1 MRIFLIEDHA
11 LFREGVCLILQQLSE
26 NVEVV
31 QAENGQEA
39 IGIANQAAAEEFD
52 LILMDFHLPDT
63 TGYDLLKELKNLLPL
78 TPLAVFSA
86 EENSMYI
93 SEAISLGATGFI
105 TKSSNSQVMIGA
117 IKLILSGGIYI
128 PPAILQQNAP
138 LILEASS
145 EENTLDKGN
154 KPNSNDIQLTGRQ
167 KEVLTHMAKGLSNKE
182 IAKQLEMSPS
192 TAKVHVAAILRTLEA
207 KNRTQAVQFARDH
220 GMVQV
225 ESLDS

>member
-11 LFREGVCLILQQLSE
+11 LFREGVCLILQQLSTD
-26 NVEVV
+26 VEVV
-31 QAENGQEA
+31 QAENAKEA
-39 IGIANQAAAEEFD
+39 ISIANQVSAQGFD
-52 LILMDFHLPDT
+52 LILMDYHLPDT
-63 TGYDLLKELKNLLPL
+63 AGYDLLKELTIILPA

-86 EENSMYI
+86 EENSAFI
-93 SEAISLGATGFI
+93 SEAIHLGATGFI

-128 PPAILQQNAP
+128 PPAILLQSTPIVVETLSQPMAANVGYK
-138 LILEASS
+138 
-145 EENTLDKGN
+145 NT
-154 KPNSNDIQLTGRQ
+154 IQLTDRQ
-167 KEVLTHMAKGLSNKE
+167 KEVLSYMAKGLSNKE
-182 IAKQLEMSPS
+182 IAKQLGMSPS

-225 ESLDS
+225 ESLNS